1 MFELSKTAEER
12 IKLHN
17 QFGIKDESLKYI
29 YEVVK
34 LMYTVVEKDRNGNV
48 VIDPVTKGPKTITKQ
63 RRSGKPSYAHPY
75 EVAYYL
81 YRRNY
86 PIEYVITGFFHDV
99 LEDTQYTL
107 ADISLVLDEYIK
119 RYPEKVKDKEAFK
132 DNILTAV
139 DALTKKKHFSRPK
152 EPTNPPLM
160 TKDGQRVTLTD
171 MKRGYYWR
179 KGSIEENKVTRVYV
193 TGKDLEHPEIWEE
206 KKRELEEYNKLMIEY
221 LNTVKES
228 EIAHSVKA
236 VDRMVNLTDFSKDVD
251 SFWIEKYTRETG
263 EFFVLTDFL
272 DGLSDTLQ
280 DDFFFFFSIARFTR
294 TVRKEAEINGNG
306 NILAP
311 VIYKNDVRDVLVEN
325 LFAGV
330 FDDTPQ
336 KRIDKAVM
344 EPGYPPAVIQDDYYK
359 KGEKGTQLDEK

>member
-1 MFELSKTAEER
+1 MFELSEQAEKR
-12 IKLHN
+12 IGRHN
-17 QFGIKDESLKYI
+17 HFGIKDESLKYI

-34 LMYTVVEKDRNGNV
+34 LMYAVDYKDETGNV
-48 VIDPVTKGPKTITKQ
+48 IIDPLTNAPKKATTF

-81 YRRNY
+81 YRRSY
-86 PIEYVITGFFHDV
+86 PIEYVITGFFHDI

-107 ADISLVLDEYIK
+107 SDLSLVLDEYSK
-119 RYPEKVKDKEAFK
+119 RYPEKVTNNDKESFK
-132 DNILTAV
+132 ENILTAV

-152 EPTNPPLM
+152 EPKNPPLV

-179 KGSIEENKVTRVYV
+179 KGLNKIGSVGSVTRIYV
-193 TGKDLEHPEIWEE
+193 TGNDLEHPEIWKE
-206 KKRELEEYNKLMIEY
+206 KEKELEEYNRLMNEY

-228 EIAHSVKA
+228 NIAHTVKA

-263 EFFVLTDFL
+263 EFFVLTGFL
-272 DGLSDTLQ
+272 DGLPDTLQ
-280 DDFFFFFSIARFTR
+280 DDFGKAMTIARFTR

-311 VIYKNDVRDVLVEN
+311 VVQIDTFEEEFKRLFNDTAEKTIKGDLSN
-325 LFAGV
+325 
-330 FDDTPQ
+330 
-336 KRIDKAVM
+336 DKL
-344 EPGYPPAVIQDDYYK
+344 PPADISEDFYK
-359 KGEKGTQLDEK
+359 